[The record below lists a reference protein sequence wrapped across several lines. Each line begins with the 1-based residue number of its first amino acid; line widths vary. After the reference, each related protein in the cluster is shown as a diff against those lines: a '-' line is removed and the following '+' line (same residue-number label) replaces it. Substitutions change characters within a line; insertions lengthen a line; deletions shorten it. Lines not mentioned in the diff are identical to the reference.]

1 MSSSDRMSRR
11 AMLGTMALALTGLA
25 GCTNVRPLY
34 GSGGADA
41 TGGGDLAEI
50 RFAPMSDRLGQRLRN
65 ELIRLITPSGE
76 PVDPLYRMT
85 LSLNVSENNVLVRS
99 NSDVDRK
106 TLSLS
111 VTYKILDMDSDEEV
125 FAGNAFGDV
134 SFNRVRSEYANI
146 RARRDAENRAAN
158 IVAEQI
164 RSTVAARL
172 AS

>member
-1 MSSSDRMSRR
+1 MSLLNRLTRR
-11 AMLGTMALALTGLA
+11 AVVGGLGTVLIGLGA
-25 GCTNVRPLY
+25 CSDVRPLY
-34 GSGGADA
+34 GSGGADL
-41 TGGGDLAEI
+41 TDGGDLAAI
-50 RFAPMSDRLGQRLRN
+50 AFAPMSDRVGQRLRN

-76 PVDPLYRMT
+76 VAAADYRMT
-85 LSLNVSENNVLVRS
+85 LQINVSESDVLTGTT
-99 NSDVDRK
+99 SDVDRK

-111 VTYKILDMDSDEEV
+111 VTYKILNADSGEEI
-125 FAGNAFGDV
+125 FTGNAFGDV
-134 SFNRVRSEYANI
+134 SFNRVTSEYANI

>member
-1 MSSSDRMSRR
+1 MSSSDQISRR
-11 AMLGTMALALTGLA
+11 AILGTLALALTGLA

-41 TGGGDLAEI
+41 TGGGDLTEI
-50 RFAPMSDRLGQRLRN
+50 SFAPMSDRLGQRLRN

-76 PVDPLYRMT
+76 VVNPLYRMT
-85 LSLNVSENNVLVRS
+85 LSLNISENNVLVRS

-111 VTYKILDMDSDEEV
+111 VAYKILDAETDEEV
-125 FAGNAFGDV
+125 FVGNAFGDV

>member
-1 MSSSDRMSRR
+1 MSSYDRISRR
-11 AMLGTMALALTGLA
+11 AVVGTIALTLIGLA
-25 GCTNVRPLY
+25 GCSNVRPLY

-41 TGGGDLAEI
+41 SGGGDLAEI
-50 RFAPMSDRLGQRLRN
+50 SFAPMSDRVGQRLRN

-76 PVDPLYRMT
+76 PADPLYRMT
-85 LSLNVSENNVLVRS
+85 LQLSISESDVLVRR

-111 VTYKILDMDSDEEV
+111 VAYRILDVDTEEEV

-134 SFNRVRSEYANI
+134 SFNRVASEYANI

>member
-1 MSSSDRMSRR
+1 MSSYDRMSRR
-11 AMLGTMALALTGLA
+11 AVLGTAAFALIGLA

-41 TGGGDLAEI
+41 ASGGDLAAI
-50 RFAPMSDRLGQRLRN
+50 SFAPMSDRLGQRLRN

-76 PVDPLYRMT
+76 PAAPDYRMT
-85 LSLNVSENNVLVRS
+85 LQINVSESDVLIRT

-111 VTYKILDMDSDEEV
+111 VAYKIIDTGTDEEV

-134 SFNRVRSEYANI
+134 SFSRVTSEYANI